1 MKLLQMY
8 LSVLISITG
17 SKHRRKQNLRWLLLD
32 DCAVIRKLRK
42 QLQRKKS
49 NKLRMN
55 RGRVFFGTQYYIPA
69 TDIHHSLSLVS
80 YILLAHLVFHPFNM
94 GQTES
99 NIQSHRGKL
108 HLEWPAANLFQ
119 SLLVPINVSIDFTI
133 VPAEQ
138 FSSDSMQTEWNVN
151 HVKSA

>member
-49 NKLRMN
+49 NKLRLN
-55 RGRVFFGTQYYIPA
+55 RGRVSLEPSTIFQQLISTTVSVCSPIFFLHTWSFTLSIWDRQNPAFSPTEGSFTQSGQQPICFSPYWFPSM
-69 TDIHHSLSLVS
+69 SLQISL
-80 YILLAHLVFHPFNM
+80 
-94 GQTES
+94 
-99 NIQSHRGKL
+99 
-108 HLEWPAANLFQ
+108 Q
-119 SLLVPINVSIDFTI
+119 SLLSNF
-133 VPAEQ
+133 PAIQ
-138 FSSDSMQTEWNVN
+138 CRLNGT
-151 HVKSA
+151 